1 MMWHMKSAPPF
12 LILLVLV
19 FYAGMSNAQKQT
31 SLGQTSTARIANIK
45 DSNLVGGCGCYFQSL
60 TESRRRSDKFIFV
73 AGMDEDYA
81 WMNIDGKGV
90 KLTLTASSK
99 SSVERPGMRSYE
111 TYRAANIGVRI
122 DYVVTRVCKPNDED
136 CEATAYDAT
145 LSVTNRGRKRVI
157 KSRGYCGC

>member
-1 MMWHMKSAPPF
+1 MKSAPPF

-19 FYAGMSNAQKQT
+19 FYAGMSNAQKQA
-31 SLGQTSTARIANIK
+31 SLGPTSSARIANIT
-45 DSNLVGGCGCYFQSL
+45 DNNLVGGCGCYFQSV

-73 AGMDEDYA
+73 AGMEEEYA
-81 WMNIDGKGV
+81 WMNIDGKDV

-99 SSVERPGMRSYE
+99 SSVERAGMRSYE
-111 TYRAANIGVRI
+111 RYRAANIGVRI

-145 LSVTNRGRKRVI
+145 FSVTNHGRKRVI